1 MSFSLENAPK
11 QTGKK
16 AIVTGANTG
25 LGYETALGLAKLGAT
40 VIMACRNLEKAEAAK
55 AKILE
60 QAKDADI
67 TVMHL
72 DLSSLESVKKFASE
86 YRDRHDSLDLL
97 INNAGIMF
105 PPYTKT
111 EEGFES
117 QIGVNHLGH
126 FLLTELLIDLMPDTP
141 ESRVVSLSSNAHKFG
156 RMNFDDLQS
165 EKNYSATA
173 AYGQSKLAC
182 LMFADELQRRLDES
196 DKQKIS
202 VAAHP
207 GVAQTE
213 LARHMPDWLVW
224 IMGFTVAPF
233 ITHPVDQAALPT
245 LMAAI
250 APDVKGGE
258 YFGPQGAGEMTGKP
272 GRAEKASHALDQNVA
287 KKLWQV
293 SEELTDCK
301 FEV

>member
-25 LGYETALGLAKLGAT
+25 LGFETALGLAKLGAT
-40 VIMACRNLEKAEAAK
+40 VILACRNLEKADAAK
-55 AKILE
+55 TKILE
-60 QAKDADI
+60 QVKDADV

-72 DLSSLESVKKFASE
+72 DLSRLESVKKFASE

-156 RMNFDDLQS
+156 KINFDDLQS
-165 EKNYSATA
+165 EQKYSATA

-182 LMFADELQRRLDES
+182 LMFADELQRRLEAS
-196 DKQKIS
+196 GKQKIS

-213 LARHMPDWLVW
+213 LARHMPGWLVW
-224 IMGFTVAPF
+224 IMGITVAPF

-250 APDVKGGE
+250 APDVKGSE
-258 YFGPQGAGEMTGKP
+258 YFGPQGTAEMTGQP
-272 GRAEKASHALDQNVA
+272 GRAEKADHALDQEVA
-287 KKLWQV
+287 AKLWQV
-293 SEELTDCK
+293 SEKLTGKK
-301 FEV
+301 FVV